1 MQYEDICHGS
11 WVDYARRV
19 IGLSTC
25 VAIRRWAKLVEK
37 SRSVEATTN
46 RGGDD
51 EPMEDD
57 MWGEMTR
64 WAVQTGLP
72 QSTIHITMLHIGDE
86 GKACEVNVNVLQ

>member
-1 MQYEDICHGS
+1 
-11 WVDYARRV
+11 
-19 IGLSTC
+19 
-25 VAIRRWAKLVEK
+25 
-37 SRSVEATTN
+37 
-46 RGGDD
+46 
-51 EPMEDD
+51 